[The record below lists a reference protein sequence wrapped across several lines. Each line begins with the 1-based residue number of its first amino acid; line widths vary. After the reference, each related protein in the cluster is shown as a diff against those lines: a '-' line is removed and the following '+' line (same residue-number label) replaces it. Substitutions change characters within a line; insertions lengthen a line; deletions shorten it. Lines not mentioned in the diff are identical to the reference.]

1 MTLASALRL
10 LVVAAVLAVAAF
22 ARADA
27 VQLGDLTR
35 AQEAYDRGID
45 LKAKGKTD
53 DARQAF
59 RDAAERYRTLIEGGA
74 HNADLHY
81 NLGNALVQ
89 SGDLG
94 HGIASYVRA
103 LRLRPHDPSLVA
115 NLNTARGDVAMRLP
129 GSFDTDV
136 GAGIAWWRVVS
147 EPARLWTSIA
157 LWSLFWALVLWAIVL
172 GAIGGGA
179 KGRLPSWARTVRGA
193 TLVAA
198 LVVGGT
204 VIADRWYA
212 SSRVLGVVV
221 ADDVVLR
228 KGNGDGFEPQV
239 EEKLTPG
246 VEFRLVE
253 SRGAWLRVRLADGT
267 EGWVRADQA
276 EVV

>member
-35 AQEAYDRGID
+35 AQEAYDQGID

-53 DARQAF
+53 AARQAF
-59 RDAAERYRTLIEGGA
+59 RDAADRYRTLIAGGA
-74 HNADLHY
+74 HNADLYY

-94 HGIASYVRA
+94 HGIANYVRA
-103 LRLRPHDPSLVA
+103 LRLKPHDASLVA

-129 GSFDTDV
+129 GTFDTDV

-147 EPARLWTSIA
+147 EPVRLWTSIA
-157 LWSLFWALVLWAIVL
+157 LWSVFWALVLWAIV
-172 GAIGGGA
+172 GRT
-179 KGRLPSWARTVRGA
+179 KGRVPSWARMLRGA
-193 TLVAA
+193 ALVAA